1 MLRIDDSTS
10 LIDYYH
16 NLKELIMGSTT
27 EGSQNVAEQITN
39 DCTGQIVTFN
49 GDATSQ
55 ASGLVLTSANGTEY
69 KLSVSDIG
77 ALTAEAV

>member
-1 MLRIDDSTS
+1 MAGS
-10 LIDYYH
+10 LNYAER
-16 NLKELIMGSTT
+16 LTAELEDQLLTI
-27 EGSQNVAEQITN
+27 
-39 DCTGQIVTFN
+39 N

-69 KLSVSDIG
+69 KLSVSDAG